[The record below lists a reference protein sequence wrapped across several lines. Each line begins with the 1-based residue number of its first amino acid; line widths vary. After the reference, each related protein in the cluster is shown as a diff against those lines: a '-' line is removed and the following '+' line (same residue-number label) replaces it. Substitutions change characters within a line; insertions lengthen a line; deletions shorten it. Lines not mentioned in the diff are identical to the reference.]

1 MIGVSVCRRLIQRV
15 PEQTARRKA
24 ADADSTTSVLPS
36 ISNIAHTQLGPR
48 TPHTIEI
55 RRRRQIS
62 RSATL
67 GDISTTRRKRERE
80 RERESDETRL
90 RKTRVKWPWRASP
103 DAERPSRG
111 ISHDLYRRAGT
122 SPREGKRARPS
133 TTPEPFQP
141 APAVL
146 FRMTVTESIKSTV
159 GLTESTG
166 MVFYSCQLASRSRRK
181 R

>member
-15 PEQTARRKA
+15 PEQTARRNA
-24 ADADSTTSVLPS
+24 ADADSTTSVLSS
-36 ISNIAHTQLGPR
+36 ISNTARTQLDPR
-48 TPHTIEI
+48 APHTIES
-55 RRRRQIS
+55 RRRRTSS
-62 RSATL
+62 RSATP
-67 GDISTTRRKRERE
+67 GNISITREERKRESE
-80 RERESDETRL
+80 ETRL